1 MVSSTALAISTAA
14 VATVAGVVLLV
25 SSTRP
30 SASDYPGGSDTKQE
44 QGQRIRR
51 RGIRTSG
58 TGSFVRTRG
67 LKGEGKQRQDCKSDW
82 VRSLKNFLSW
92 DTKDGET
99 SNGTEHKVDGVQLV
113 GLENAHGLLE
123 AIGNTP
129 LIRINS
135 LSDATGCEILGK
147 CEFLNPGGSVKDRVA
162 VRIIQEV
169 RSRFCS
175 SDRHLICFR
184 YRRFRVQSQIQC
196 VQLDIYPGRFV
207 VI

>member
-14 VATVAGVVLLV
+14 VAIVAGVVLLV

-30 SASDYPGGSDTKQE
+30 SAFDDPGGSDMKQE
-44 QGQRIRR
+44 EGQRIRR
-51 RGIRTSG
+51 RGIRTAG
-58 TGSFVRTRG
+58 TGALVRSHG
-67 LKGEGKQRQDCKSDW
+67 LKGEGKRRQDCKSDW
-82 VRSLKNFLSW
+82 GRLLKNFLSW

-99 SNGTEHKVDGVQLV
+99 SNGTEHKLDGVQLV
-113 GLENAHGLLE
+113 GLKDAHGLLE

-135 LSDATGCEILGK
+135 LSDATDCEILGK

-169 RSRFCS
+169 RNHFRS
-175 SDRHLICFR
+175 SLIA
-184 YRRFRVQSQIQC
+184 I
-196 VQLDIYPGRFV
+196 
-207 VI
+207 